1 MSSLRIIVAA
11 LTLAVVGPP
20 ARAAPPAAG
29 PYSGTWLEVGRTPMK
44 LTDGCVAGTTTY
56 TRTDATHVTVVDDC
70 RKGGPDGPRKA
81 VTGKGV
87 IKDPGSD
94 HILDVRYFLILNWR
108 FEVLDHD
115 PAGRWFIAGDLKRK
129 AQRIFIFTRSPPSQA
144 ELDDLVAKARA
155 TGYTG
160 TIEMPRTR

>member
-20 ARAAPPAAG
+20 ALAAPLDAAH
-29 PYSGTWLEVGRTPMK
+29 YSGTWLEVGRTPMK

-94 HILDVRYFLILNWR
+94 HILDVRYFLILNWPGAGSS
-108 FEVLDHD
+108 
-115 PAGRWFIAGDLKRK
+115 PA
-129 AQRIFIFTRSPPSQA
+129 T
-144 ELDDLVAKARA
+144 
-155 TGYTG
+155 
-160 TIEMPRTR
+160 